1 MTIVAIRD
9 RHTVALAKW
18 KLLTSPYPGG
28 ILKRELAPPSRST
41 LGCNNPPG
49 FTNMAATPASEI
61 PCKEKDRLMRL
72 YIVAASDYS
81 RAVQLLQ
88 RSAGVM
94 KKPDCDELRG
104 FAEEASVRY

>member
-72 YIVAASDYS
+72 YIVAASDYRVVLADRAILKLKFESPLILASFDS
-81 RAVQLLQ
+81 RSNRRV
-88 RSAGVM
+88 
-94 KKPDCDELRG
+94 
-104 FAEEASVRY
+104 